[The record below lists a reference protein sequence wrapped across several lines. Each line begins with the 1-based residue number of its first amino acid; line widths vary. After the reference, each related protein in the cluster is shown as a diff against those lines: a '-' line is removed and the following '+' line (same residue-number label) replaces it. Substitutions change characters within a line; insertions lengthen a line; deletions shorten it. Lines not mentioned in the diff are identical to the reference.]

1 MIPDFPKLI
10 QSTSN
15 ARLRM
20 RLLAVSHFVDGKNRT
35 EIAIFLKVSRVSV
48 NKWVKAYLDF
58 GIEGLFEKA
67 HTGRPSRL
75 TTEQKIQVKKYITEN
90 AIKPTDGRLQGV
102 DIMDYIFKEFNVT
115 YGLSGIYRLL
125 NELNLSWITTRS
137 KHPKQSEQKQVAFKK
152 IPNRS
157 DP

>member
-1 MIPDFPKLI
+1 MIPDFPNLI

-35 EIAIFLKVSRVSV
+35 EIARFLKVSRVSV

-58 GIEGLFEKA
+58 GVDGLFEKT

-75 TTEQKIQVKKYITEN
+75 TADQKIQIKQYITEN
-90 AIKPTDGRLQGV
+90 AIKPT
-102 DIMDYIFKEFNVT
+102 
-115 YGLSGIYRLL
+115 
-125 NELNLSWITTRS
+125 
-137 KHPKQSEQKQVAFKK
+137 
-152 IPNRS
+152 
-157 DP
+157 

>member
-20 RLLAVSHFVDGKNRT
+20 RLLAVSHFVDGKSRT
-35 EIAIFLKVSRVSV
+35 EIAKFLKVSRVSV

-58 GIEGLFEKA
+58 GIEGLFEKP

-75 TTEQKIQVKKYITEN
+75 TKEQKIQLKKYITDN
-90 AIKPTDGRLQGV
+90 AIKSTGGRLQGI
-102 DIMDYIFKEFNVT
+102 DIMNYIFKEFNVT

-137 KHPKQSEQKQVAFKK
+137 KHPKQSEKKQEDFKK
-152 IPNRS
+152 NFK
-157 DP
+157 